1 MRKDSPVR
9 GCPVLSP
16 LRVLFALFALAG
28 LGCTDKAAEEAA
40 AAEALAHSPSRPLG
54 DHDLPVSLRMFDS
67 APTGAATVE
76 ATDAE
81 LRLDGTAVV
90 ALDRGRV
97 AAGDRSGDVI
107 PKLEARLRSPVKSA
121 IALRLQANLPYE
133 TAALVLATAKKS
145 GIHNAAFAVRE
156 VGGSQKTGW
165 LVINGFSL
173 ASKAEDLPEIPGAKW
188 PEWKSFADKWQQV
201 FDGCRTAATGNC
213 AYLPGN
219 IAEGGTLRM
228 ELMTSGRG
236 ITVNFFRRGLTQ
248 EQEVVEEKHR
258 VEILNR
264 KKEDF
269 LQGRITHDEMV
280 EALLLGHPSTY
291 ALFQFR
297 YQEALKNP
305 SALSKTVSPMC
316 QAQRCAVVLTADGVS
331 SMLHVLSLLG
341 SAFPDG
347 STAPALAFELPW
359 SERPKPAELTEFIA
373 RQQEL

>member
-1 MRKDSPVR
+1 MRKDSSVR
-9 GCPVLSP
+9 DRSALS
-16 LRVLFALFALAG
+16 LLVALTALAG
-28 LGCTDKAAEEAA
+28 LASFGCTDKEAEEAA
-40 AAEALAHSPSRPLG
+40 KAEALAHSPSRPLG

-67 APTGAATVE
+67 APGGAATVE
-76 ATDAE
+76 ATDVE
-81 LRLDGTAVV
+81 LRLDGSAVV
-90 ALDRGRV
+90 ALDRGKV
-97 AAGDRSGDVI
+97 AAADRVGDVI
-107 PKLEARLRSPVKSA
+107 PKLEARLRSPIKNA

-133 TAALVLATAKKS
+133 TAALVLATAKKA

-165 LVINGFSL
+165 LVANGFSL
-173 ASKAEDLPEIPGAKW
+173 SSKAEELPEIAGAKW
-188 PEWKSFADKWQQV
+188 PEWATFADKWQET

-213 AYLPGN
+213 ANLPGN

-236 ITVNFFRRGLTQ
+236 ITVNYFRRGLTPAQ
-248 EQEVVEEKHR
+248 EEVEDKHAE
-258 VEILNR
+258 EILNR

-305 SALSKTVSPMC
+305 SSLTKTTQPMC
-316 QAQRCAVVLTADGVS
+316 KQQRCAVVLTADAVS
-331 SMLHVLSLLG
+331 SMLHVLSMLG
-341 SAFPDG
+341 AAFPDG
-347 STAPALAFELPW
+347 TTAPALAFELPW
-359 SERPKPAELTEFIA
+359 TERPKPAVLTDFIA
-373 RQQEL
+373 RQSKL

>member
-1 MRKDSPVR
+1 MRNAPPVR
-9 GCPVLSP
+9 AHWLLVTLTALSA
-16 LRVLFALFALAG
+16 VAG
-28 LGCTDKAAEEAA
+28 LGCSDSEAEAA
-40 AAEALAHSPSRPLG
+40 AKAEALSHSVSRPLG

-67 APTGAATVE
+67 APTGAANIE

-90 ALDRGRV
+90 TLDRGRV
-97 AAGDRSGDVI
+97 AAADRAGDII

-121 IALRLQANLPYE
+121 IAMRLQANLPYE

-165 LVINGFSL
+165 LVANGFSL
-173 ASKAEDLPEIPGAKW
+173 ASKAEQLPEIAGAKF
-188 PEWKSFADKWQQV
+188 PEWSTFADKWQET

-236 ITVNFFRRGLTQ
+236 INVNYFRRGLTQ

-258 VEILNR
+258 VDILNR

-316 QAQRCAVVLTADGVS
+316 QSQRCAVVLTADSVS
-331 SMLHVLSLLG
+331 SVLHVISMLG
-341 SAFPDG
+341 ASFPDG
-347 STAPALAFELPW
+347 STSPALAFELPW
-359 SERPKPAELTEFIA
+359 TERPKPAELTDFIA
-373 RQQEL
+373 RQQDL

>member
-1 MRKDSPVR
+1 MRKNSPVR
-9 GCPVLSP
+9 AGSAVITL
-16 LRVLFALFALAG
+16 LALTG
-28 LGCTDKAAEEAA
+28 LGCTDKE
-40 AAEALAHSPSRPLG
+40 AEAKAEAEKLAASPSRPLG
-54 DHDLPVSLRMFDS
+54 DHELPVSLRMFDS
-67 APTGAATVE
+67 APGGAAMIE
-76 ATDAE
+76 ATDQE

-90 ALDRGRV
+90 PLERGRI
-97 AAGDRSGDVI
+97 APGERNGDVL
-107 PKLEARLRSPVKSA
+107 PKLEARLRSPVKST
-121 IALRLQANLPYE
+121 IALRLQANVPYE
-133 TAALVLATAKKS
+133 TMALVLSTAKKS

-165 LVINGFSL
+165 LAINGFTVS
-173 ASKAEDLPEIPGAKW
+173 SKAQDLPEISGAKW
-188 PEWKSFADKWQQV
+188 PEWKAFADKWQPV
-201 FDGCRTAATGNC
+201 HDGCRTSSMGNC

-236 ITVNFFRRGLTQ
+236 INVNYFRRGLTQ

-316 QAQRCAVVLTADGVS
+316 QSQRCAVVLTADSVS
-331 SMLHVLSLLG
+331 SVLHVISMLG
-341 SAFPDG
+341 ASFPDG
-347 STAPALAFELPW
+347 STSPALAFELPW
-359 SERPKPAELTEFIA
+359 TERPKPAELQEFIA
-373 RQQEL
+373 RQQDL

>member
-1 MRKDSPVR
+1 MRKASTVR
-9 GCPVLSP
+9 RRCL
-16 LRVLFALFALAG
+16 LCLALAG
-28 LGCTDKAAEEAA
+28 AAFAGIACTDKEAEAKA
-40 AAEALAHSPSRPLG
+40 AAEAMEHSPSRPLG
-54 DHDLPVSLRMFDS
+54 DHELPVSLRLFDS
-67 APTGAATVE
+67 SPAGAAVVE

-81 LRLDGTAVV
+81 LRLDGTKVV

-97 AAGDRSGDVI
+97 AAGERNGDVLT
-107 PKLEARLRSPVKSA
+107 KLEARLRSPVKSA
-121 IALRLQANLPYE
+121 IALRLQANIPYE
-133 TAALVLATAKKS
+133 TMALVLSTASKA
-145 GIHNAAFAVRE
+145 GIHNAAIGVRE
-156 VGGSQKTGW
+156 VGGSQKVGW
-165 LVINGFSL
+165 LGVNGFTT
-173 ASKAEDLPEIPGAKW
+173 ASKAQELPEVSGAKW
-188 PEWKSFADKWQQV
+188 PEWKTFADKWQECH
-201 FDGCRTAATGNC
+201 DGCRTSSTGNC

-236 ITVNFFRRGLTQ
+236 ITVNYFRRGLTQ
-248 EQEVVEEKHR
+248 ELEVVEEKHR

-269 LQGRITHDEMV
+269 IQGRITHDEMI

-305 SALSKTVSPMC
+305 SALSKTTSPMC
-316 QAQRCAVVLTADGVS
+316 QSQRCAVVLTADAVS
-331 SMLHVLSLLG
+331 SVLHVVSMLG
-341 SAFPDG
+341 AAFPDG